1 MSEPPKRT
9 TISHQVCSS
18 PMFSIHYDP
27 SVLVR
32 FKIFF
37 KITFPVRFG
46 WSLLSTYKC
55 SLMAME
61 LDFLH
66 LASHRWFKK
75 KFPPHFLTIF
85 RPSIS
90 KSVVAVG
97 KRGNFDARRVG
108 LVSRLAGLGPSSWH
122 PGRSITCR
130 PGNCLRNS
138 HGNGLQYT
146 SIFVLLSYL
155 VAFKGR

>member
-9 TISHQVCSS
+9 TISHQVW
-18 PMFSIHYDP
+18 IHYDP
-27 SVLVR
+27 SVLIR
-32 FKIFF
+32 LKYDISCQIWLIFQ
-37 KITFPVRFG
+37 ITYPVRFG

-75 KFPPHFLTIF
+75 KIPPHFLTIF

-97 KRGNFDARRVG
+97 KWGNFDARRVG

-130 PGNCLRNS
+130 PGNCSQNS

-146 SIFVLLSYL
+146 SIFVINTFLP
-155 VAFKGR
+155 F